1 MWTLMVLLLGQHA
14 GFFERTGL
22 DFWGARSKTPPPSS
36 ELWPD
41 SEAPV
46 PVRRL
51 LEQPSP
57 EHAKAY
63 LAWQEERFRRLR
75 AAVQAVREASPS
87 PTAAVPPGDVLYFS
101 RPGCRWC
108 ELQEREL
115 EGLAVTRVP
124 EGSPLWESYGVTATP
139 ALARGSRVLRGFTT
153 RAVIEKELLL
163 AR

>member
-1 MWTLMVLLLGQHA
+1 MWALIVLLGQNA
-14 GFFERTGL
+14 GFFERPDL
-22 DFWGARSKTPPPSS
+22 EFWGGRRKPAPAAA

-41 SEAPV
+41 SGAPA

-75 AAVQAVREASPS
+75 AAVQAVREASTP
-87 PTAAVPPGDVLYFS
+87 PPPAVPPGELLYFS

-108 ELQEREL
+108 ELQDREL

-124 EGSPLWESYGVTATP
+124 EGSPLWEAYGVTATP
-139 ALARGSRVLRGFTT
+139 SLARGSRVMRGFTS
-153 RAVIEKELLL
+153 RAAIEEELL
-163 AR
+163 RDR

>member
-1 MWTLMVLLLGQHA
+1 MWTLTLLLLGQGA
-14 GFFERTGL
+14 GFFERAEL
-22 DFWGARSKTPPPSS
+22 DFWGGRRKPAPAAA
-36 ELWPD
+36 ELWPE

-46 PVRRL
+46 AVRRL

-75 AAVQAVREASPS
+75 AAVQAVREASTP
-87 PTAAVPPGDVLYFS
+87 PQPAAPPGELLYFA

-108 ELQEREL
+108 DLQDREL

-124 EGSPLWESYGVTATP
+124 EGSPLWDTYGVKATP
-139 ALARGSRVLRGFTT
+139 ALARGSRVLRGFAP
-153 RAVIEKELLL
+153 RAVIEEELLR